1 PSPPHD
7 RPARTRGEPDAWERA
22 RPVRRCGPGK
32 RTAGDGGTAPRPDP
46 YQERLNKEIRRR
58 TDVVGIFPNRASVI
72 RLVGA
77 VLGEQHDEWAVARRY
92 MSVEA
97 LAKARMR
104 IIEGDAE
111 EVVQPELET
120 AV

>member
-46 YQERLNKEIRRR
+46 YLERLHREVKRRC
-58 TDVVGIFPNRASVI
+58 DVVGVFPNDAAI
-72 RLVGA
+72 DRLVTA
-77 VLGEQHDEWAVARRY
+77 VIVETHDEWAVSERRY
-92 MSVEA
+92 LSETSMARLRQLEGPA
-97 LAKARMR
+97 LPATRQRRRLA
-104 IIEGDAE
+104 G
-111 EVVQPELET
+111 
-120 AV
+120 